1 MTGSE
6 IRQSFLDFF
15 RERSHLIVPSARIV
29 PENDPSLL
37 FTNAGMVPF
46 KNVFLGT
53 ESPRS
58 PRIADAQKCLRI
70 SGKHNDLDDV
80 GRDVYHQTFF
90 EMLGNWSF
98 GDYYKAEAIEW
109 AWDLLTRVWALPK
122 SQLYAT
128 VFETDDEAAGLWP
141 KVTDI
146 SPDRVIRCGA
156 KDNFWEMGETG
167 PCGPCSE
174 IHFDRGPDMCDQPP
188 GHACGVNSGCA
199 RYMEIW
205 NLVFIQ
211 NNRQVGGGLTE
222 LPAKHVDT
230 GMGLERVTSILQGVD
245 GNYDTDLLRGLITVA
260 EELAGKAYRGGS
272 SDEDVAFRVIADHG
286 RAVAVMIADGIAP
299 ANDGRGYVLRRLL
312 RRAARQGRVLG
323 LTEPFLGKVTDRAA
337 DILGRA
343 YPELEEGRGRIRSTV
358 TAEEERFG
366 DTLEKG
372 LGLLAEEVALLRTR
386 GSTRL
391 SGEVAFKLYDT
402 YGFPFDLTED
412 ILRGEGLT
420 VDEAGFD
427 DAMEG
432 QRTRAREGK
441 RFVTATGGGFADVR
455 SRFAGDG
462 IETLESPV
470 LALSVDGADV
480 AEAAEGSAVEV
491 VTETTPFY
499 GESGGQAGDRGV
511 IALPDGSLVEVED
524 TLRPRPDLVVHR
536 GRVVRGAIRRG
547 DAARLA
553 IDAERRT
560 AIRLNHSATH
570 LLHAAL
576 RNRLGD
582 RVRQAGSSVTPDR
595 LRFDFTQDTRLSDE
609 QLADIEDDVNRFI
622 RTNAEVNVQ
631 EMSFDDAIAAGAL
644 AFFGDKYGDVVR
656 VLRMGDISTELCGGT
671 HVSRTGDIGLFK
683 LRGEAAAVGAG
694 VRRIEALTGEGA
706 LDVVRRRERELRD
719 VAEILKSGDDELAP
733 RLSKLLAA
741 QKELER
747 RLAETQAKLVSGTS
761 RDLLDGVRDVA
772 GIKVLA
778 QRVEQVDGKVL
789 RELADK
795 LRDRLGSGVVVLGGT
810 DGEKVQLLAA
820 VTKDLKGRV
829 DAGAI
834 IKQIAPIVGGGG
846 GGRADFAQAGG
857 KDPARLDEALG
868 RVYEI
873 VAA

>member
-15 RERSHLIVPSARIV
+15 REHSHLIVPSARIV
-29 PENDPSLL
+29 PESDPSLL

-53 ESPRS
+53 ETPRS

-109 AWDLLTRVWALPK
+109 AWDLLTRVWGLPK

-128 VFETDDEAAGLWP
+128 VFETDDEARGLWP

-146 SPDRVIRCGA
+146 SPDRVLRCGA

-174 IHFDRGPDMCDQPP
+174 IHFDRGPDMCDLPP
-188 GHACGVNSGCA
+188 GHVCGVNSGCA

-211 NNRQVGGGLTE
+211 NNRQAGGVLTE

-260 EELAGKAYRGGS
+260 EELAGKAYRGGKT
-272 SDEDVAFRVIADHG
+272 DEDVAFRVIADHG

-323 LTEPFLGKVTDRAA
+323 LTEPFLGKVTDCAA
-337 DILGRA
+337 DILGKA
-343 YPELEEGRGRIRSTV
+343 YPELEENRGRIRSTV

-372 LGLLAEEVALLRTR
+372 LGLLSDEVSQLRAR

-391 SGEVAFKLYDT
+391 SGDVAFKLYDT

-420 VDEAGFD
+420 VDQAGFD
-427 DAMEG
+427 SAMEE

-455 SRFAGDG
+455 SRFAGDR
-462 IETLESPV
+462 IEKLESPV

-480 AEAAEGSAVEV
+480 AEATEGSAVEV

-499 GESGGQAGDRGV
+499 GESGGQSGDRGV
-511 IALPDGSLVEVED
+511 IELSDGSLVEIED
-524 TLRPRPDLVVHR
+524 TQRPRPDLIVHR

-553 IDAERRT
+553 IDPERRA

-570 LLHAAL
+570 LLHASL

-595 LRFDFTQDTRLSDE
+595 LRFDFTQDARLSDE

-631 EMSFDDAIAAGAL
+631 EMSFDEAIAAGAL

-683 LRGEAAAVGAG
+683 LRGEGAVGAG

-719 VAEILKSGDDELAP
+719 VAEILKSGDDDVAP
-733 RLSKLLAA
+733 RLEKLLAT

-747 RLAETQAKLVSGTS
+747 RLAETQAKLVSGAS
-761 RDLLDGVRDVA
+761 RDLLDGVREVA
-772 GIKVLA
+772 GVKVLA

-795 LRDRLGSGVVVLGGT
+795 LRDRIGSGVVVLGGT

-857 KDPARLDEALG
+857 KDPTKLDEALG

-873 VAA
+873 VAG